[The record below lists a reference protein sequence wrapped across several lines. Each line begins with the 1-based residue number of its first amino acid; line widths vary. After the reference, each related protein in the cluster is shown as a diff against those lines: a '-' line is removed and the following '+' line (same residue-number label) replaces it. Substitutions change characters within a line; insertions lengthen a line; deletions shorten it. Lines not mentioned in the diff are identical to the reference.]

1 MINRGT
7 ETDPIWVNIAE
18 VGGRFHIY
26 TRSTDE
32 ATLDANLLYA
42 GITYTE
48 IVTLTPAVIDAETGQ
63 ETTPAV
69 TETVV
74 KRANGAEVLPIGSVT
89 LMPAV
94 LDADGNVTTAAVVD
108 NRFHA
113 QIILSEPASTN
124 TDEHGVNLIDLVGM
138 AWTLGGVDDTNQNA
152 SETGKLL
159 YGTTALDPDTITSPS
174 LRLA

>member
-7 ETDPIWVNIAE
+7 TDDPIWVNIAE
-18 VGGRFHIY
+18 VGGRFHLY

-48 IVTLTPAVIDAETGQ
+48 VVTL
-63 ETTPAV
+63 TPAV

-74 KRANGAEVLPIGSVT
+74 KLARGAEVLRIGSLT
-89 LMPAV
+89 LTPAV
-94 LDADGNVTTAAVVD
+94 LDADGNVTTAAVAD

-159 YGTTALDPDTITSPS
+159 YGTTALDPDTIASPS